1 MATKLKNLKVK
12 KVDFVDQGANP
23 EAHIKIKK
31 NKEES
36 KGEKESVVKR
46 FFIAIAKASGL
57 KQEELESVVEE
68 IAKGDSITFGE
79 KMNEVKRRKVAD
91 EIWDMCYALQSSLCS
106 IMFDDDL
113 DSAAAQES
121 MQQSISEFS
130 EIVNECVTQWS
141 QRKTSNIKKSIVSEP
156 TSFDVEKMK
165 ELIGKATDPIK
176 TEKPIEDDEREEGEE
191 IMIDKSKMTPA
202 ERAFYE
208 DIEKR
213 YGVEEKGQA
222 VPNQEI
228 GSVQEPVEKGC
239 YSINVPMVPI
249 TTQAQQTLGEA
260 DDIYKGVHP
269 IVKAELESL
278 RKFREEQEEKEL
290 TEVAKK
296 YELLGKKPEELVPV
310 LKSLKAAGGT
320 AYNDMISVLDT
331 NLDTIQKSGVFGEIG
346 HTGGASNSGESEAIA
361 KMRTKVEEV
370 RKNNPNLTEA
380 QAMDQVLLS
389 DPELLKEFDK

>member
-31 NKEES
+31 NKEEP
-36 KGEKESVVKR
+36 KGENVVKK
-46 FFIAIAKASGL
+46 FFTAIAKASGL

-68 IAKGDSITFGE
+68 I
-79 KMNEVKRRKVAD
+79 
-91 EIWDMCYALQSSLCS
+91 WDMCYALQSSLCS
-106 IMFDDDL
+106 IMFDDEL
-113 DSAAAQES
+113 DSTAAQEA

-130 EIVNECVTQWS
+130 DIVNNCIAQWS
-141 QRKTSNIKKSIVSEP
+141 QRKTSNIKKSIVPEP
-156 TSFDVEKMK
+156 TSFDIEKMT
-165 ELIGKATDPIK
+165 EIIGKAITPIK
-176 TEKPIEDDEREEGEE
+176 TEKPLEDDEREKGEE

-213 YGVEEKGQA
+213 CSVIEEPAPSETEGT
-222 VPNQEI
+222 VH
-228 GSVQEPVEKGC
+228 EPVGK
-239 YSINVPMVPI
+239 SANPINVPQHLQISQP
-249 TTQAQQTLGEA
+249 AEQQE
-260 DDIYKGVHP
+260 DIYKGVHP
-269 IVKAELESL
+269 AVKAELESF

-290 TEVAKK
+290 TEVAKR

-310 LKSLKAAGGT
+310 FKSLKAAGGT

-346 HTGGASNSGESEAIA
+346 HTGGANNSGEAEIVA
-361 KMRTKVEEV
+361 KMRSKVEEV

-389 DPELLKEFDK
+389 NPELLKEFDK

>member
-31 NKEES
+31 NKENEEP
-36 KGEKESVVKR
+36 KGESIVKR
-46 FFIAIAKASGL
+46 FFTSIAKASGL
-57 KQEELESVVEE
+57 KQEELQSVVEE
-68 IAKGDSITFGE
+68 IAKGDSVFGE
-79 KMNEVKRRKVAD
+79 KMNEMKRRKVAD

-106 IMFDDDL
+106 IVYDDEL
-113 DSAAAQES
+113 DSTAAEDA
-121 MQQSISEFS
+121 MRQSISDFLE
-130 EIVNECVTQWS
+130 VVTDCTAQWS
-141 QRKTSNIKKSIVSEP
+141 QQKTSNIQKSSSPVV
-156 TSFDVEKMK
+156 TSFDVEKMT
-165 ELIGKATDPIK
+165 ELIEKGNK
-176 TEKPIEDDEREEGEE
+176 TKEKEEFEISNKEKEGEE

-213 YGVEEKGQA
+213 CSVNEEEPI
-222 VPNQEI
+222 VSNQE
-228 GSVQEPVEKGC
+228 VEK
-239 YSINVPMVPI
+239 SMNTIHVPMK
-249 TTQAQQTLGEA
+249 TQAQQTLGEA
-260 DDIYKGVHP
+260 EDIYKGVHP
-269 IVKAELESL
+269 VVKAELESL

-310 LKSLKAAGGT
+310 LKSLKIAGGT

-331 NLDTIQKSGVFGEIG
+331 NLDTIKKSGVFAEVG
-346 HTGGASNSGESEAIA
+346 HTGGAVNSGESEAVA
-361 KMRTKVEEV
+361 KMRTKVEEI
-370 RKNNPNLTEA
+370 RKNNPGMTEA
-380 QAMDQVLLS
+380 QAMDQVLMS

>member
-31 NKEES
+31 KKDDSKE
-36 KGEKESVVKR
+36 EKESVVKR
-46 FFIAIAKASGL
+46 FFTAIANASGL

-113 DSAAAQES
+113 DSDSAQEA
-121 MQQSISEFS
+121 MQKSISEFS

-141 QRKTSNIKKSIVSEP
+141 QRKTSNIKKLIVTEP
-156 TSFDVEKMK
+156 TSFDVEKMT
-165 ELIGKATDPIK
+165 ELIGKATGPIK

-213 YGVEEKGQA
+213 C
-222 VPNQEI
+222 
-228 GSVQEPVEKGC
+228 SVTEDPIQTGEGMDSNITEPVGKGMGVN
-239 YSINVPMVPI
+239 SINSPQPQS
-249 TTQAQQTLGEA
+249 TQVNASE
-260 DDIYKGVHP
+260 DIYKGVHP
-269 IVKAELESL
+269 AVKAELESL

-331 NLDTIQKSGVFGEIG
+331 NLDTIQKSGVFGEVG
-346 HTGGASNSGESEAIA
+346 HTGGASNSGETETIA
-361 KMRTKVEEV
+361 KMRTKIAEV

>member
-31 NKEES
+31 KKEES

-46 FFIAIAKASGL
+46 FFTAIAKASGL

-113 DSAAAQES
+113 DSAAAQEA

-141 QRKTSNIKKSIVSEP
+141 QRKTSNIKKSIVAEP

-165 ELIGKATDPIK
+165 ELIGKATGPIK

-213 YGVEEKGQA
+213 CSVEEKGQT
-222 VPNQEI
+222 VPNEGR
-228 GSVQEPVEKGC
+228 GSVQEPVEKGS
-239 YSINVPMVPI
+239 YSISVSAEQI
-249 TTQAQQTLGEA
+249 LGESE
-260 DDIYKGVHP
+260 DIYKGVHP
-269 IVKAELESL
+269 VVKAELESL

-320 AYNDMISVLDT
+320 AYNDMLSVLDT
-331 NLDTIQKSGVFGEIG
+331 NLDTIQKSGVFGEVG
-346 HTGGASNSGESEAIA
+346 HTGGAVNSGESEAVA
-361 KMRTKVEEV
+361 KMRTKVEEI
-370 RKNNPNLTEA
+370 RKNNPGMTEA
-380 QAMDQVLLS
+380 QAMDQVFMS

>member
-1 MATKLKNLKVK
+1 MPTKLKNLKVR

-46 FFIAIAKASGL
+46 FFTAIAKASGL

-68 IAKGDSITFGE
+68 IAKGESVTFGE

-113 DSAAAQES
+113 ESDTAQDA

-130 EIVNECVTQWS
+130 EIVNECITQWS
-141 QRKTSNIKKSIVSEP
+141 QRKTSNIKKSITPKP
-156 TSFDVEKMK
+156 TVFDVEKMT
-165 ELIGKATDPIK
+165 EIIGKATVPIK
-176 TEKPIEDDEREEGEE
+176 TEQPIEDDEREEGEE

-213 YGVEEKGQA
+213 CSVTEEPASSAAEGT
-222 VPNQEI
+222 
-228 GSVQEPVEKGC
+228 VQEPVGK
-239 YSINVPMVPI
+239 SANPTNAPQIL
-249 TTQAQQTLGEA
+249 QTVEQIE
-260 DDIYKGVHP
+260 DVYKGVHP
-269 IVKAELESL
+269 AVAAEIEELK
-278 RKFREEQEEKEL
+278 KFRQDAEEKEL
-290 TEVAKK
+290 AQVAKK
-296 YELLGKKPEELVPV
+296 YAVIGKKEEELMPL

-320 AYNDMISVLDT
+320 AYNDMIAILDQT
-331 NLDTIQKSGVFGEIG
+331 VEAVEKSGVFSEIG
-346 HTGGASNSGESEAIA
+346 KSGHESSGGNSAEVKISEIA
-361 KMRTKVEEV
+361 KGYMEKDPSISYSAAVAKAWE
-370 RKNNPNLTEA
+370 NNPDILNEY
-380 QAMDQVLLS
+380 D
-389 DPELLKEFDK
+389 EEEGF

>member
-31 NKEES
+31 NKEDS
-36 KGEKESVVKR
+36 KEENIVKR
-46 FFIAIAKASGL
+46 FFTAIAKASGL

-68 IAKGDSITFGE
+68 ISKGNSVTFGE
-79 KMNEVKRRKVAD
+79 KMNEVKCRKVAD

-106 IMFDDDL
+106 IMFDDEL
-113 DSAAAQES
+113 DSAAAQEA
-121 MQQSISEFS
+121 MQQSMVEFS
-130 EIVNECVTQWS
+130 EIVNECVMQWS
-141 QRKTSNIKKSIVSEP
+141 QRKTSNIKKSIILPV
-156 TSFDVEKMK
+156 TSFDVEKMT
-165 ELIGKATDPIK
+165 ELIGKATIPVK
-176 TEKPIEDDEREEGEE
+176 TEKTIKDDNREEGEE

-202 ERAFYE
+202 ELAFYE

-213 YGVEEKGQA
+213 CSVMEKT
-222 VPNQEI
+222 
-228 GSVQEPVEKGC
+228 VQTGEGTNSSITEPVGKGMGVNP
-239 YSINVPMVPI
+239 INSPQPQLVHGQEN
-249 TTQAQQTLGEA
+249 TQE
-260 DDIYKGVHP
+260 DIYKGVHP
-269 IVKAELESL
+269 AVRAELESL

-290 TEVAKK
+290 TQIAKK

-320 AYNDMISVLDT
+320 AYNDMINILDT

-346 HTGGASNSGESEAIA
+346 HTGGVSNSGESEAIA

-380 QAMDQVLLS
+380 QVMDQVLLS

>member
-1 MATKLKNLKVK
+1 MPTKLKNLKVK

-165 ELIGKATDPIK
+165 ELIGKATGPIK
-176 TEKPIEDDEREEGEE
+176 TEKPIEDDDREEGEE

-208 DIEKR
+208 EIQKR
-213 YGVEEKGQA
+213 C
-222 VPNQEI
+222 
-228 GSVQEPVEKGC
+228 SVTEDPVQTGEGMNSNIIEPVGKGMGVN
-239 YSINVPMVPI
+239 SINSPQP
-249 TTQAQQTLGEA
+249 QSDPE
-260 DDIYKGVHP
+260 DIYKGVHP
-269 IVKAELESL
+269 AVKAELESL

-320 AYNDMISVLDT
+320 AYNDMLSVLDT
-331 NLDTIQKSGVFGEIG
+331 NLDTIQKSGVFGEVG
-346 HTGGASNSGESEAIA
+346 HTGGASNSGESEIIA
-361 KMRTKVEEV
+361 KMRTKIAEV
-370 RKNNPNLTEA
+370 CKNNPNLTEA

>member
-165 ELIGKATDPIK
+165 ELIGKATGPIK

-208 DIEKR
+208 EIQKR
-213 YGVEEKGQA
+213 C
-222 VPNQEI
+222 
-228 GSVQEPVEKGC
+228 SVTEDPVQTGEGMNSNIIEPVGKGMGVN
-239 YSINVPMVPI
+239 SINSPQP
-249 TTQAQQTLGEA
+249 QSDPE
-260 DDIYKGVHP
+260 DIYKGVHP
-269 IVKAELESL
+269 AVKAELESL

-320 AYNDMISVLDT
+320 AYNDMLSVLDT
-331 NLDTIQKSGVFGEIG
+331 NLDTIQKSGVFGEVG
-346 HTGGASNSGESEAIA
+346 HTGGAVNSGESEAVA
-361 KMRTKVEEV
+361 KMRTKVEEI
-370 RKNNPNLTEA
+370 RKNNPGMTEA
-380 QAMDQVLLS
+380 QAMDQVFMS